1 MKVKTLVT
9 SLLARLTMFAFS
21 LSVMGCVTTNYMPP
35 PGVPTANIRFREIG
49 EGGFFLYQPPPLPG
63 CYLPSDPLGGAL
75 GGEPIGVADVP
86 PKNDHTIILI
96 PSHRQQ
102 PRLGM
107 PIDGAYIDRSYF
119 ELRMQADHLLT
130 LRVVLPGRD
139 QFDSAFRFTPKSGG
153 NYEVTVHP
161 GTPLKVDVYHI
172 DSHDGHYALEPVND
186 LEIIRRC
193 S

>member
-1 MKVKTLVT
+1 MKAKTPAS
-9 SLLARLTMFAFS
+9 SLLARLTIFALS
-21 LSVMGCVTTNYMPP
+21 LSVTGCVTTNYMPP
-35 PGVPTANIRFREIG
+35 PGVPTANVRFREIG
-49 EGGFFLYQPPPLPG
+49 EGAFFLYQPPPLPG

-86 PKNDHTIILI
+86 PKDDHTIILF
-96 PSHRQQ
+96 STHRQQ
-102 PRLGM
+102 PRVGM
-107 PIDGAYIDRSYF
+107 PIDDTYIDRSYF

-139 QFDSAFRFTPKSGG
+139 QFDSAFRFTPKSGE
-153 NYEVTVHP
+153 NYEVTVHR

-172 DSHDGHYALEPVND
+172 DTRDGHYSVERVKD

>member
-1 MKVKTLVT
+1 M
-9 SLLARLTMFAFS
+9 
-21 LSVMGCVTTNYMPP
+21 C
-35 PGVPTANIRFREIG
+35 FREMD

-63 CYLPSDPLGGAL
+63 CYLPSDPRGD
-75 GGEPIGVADVP
+75 EPIGVADVP
-86 PKNDHTIILI
+86 PKHETTIILI
-96 PSHRQQ
+96 PSHRKQ

-107 PIDGAYIDRSYF
+107 PIEGTYIERSYF

-139 QFDSAFRFTPKSGG
+139 QFDNAFRFTPKSGE
-153 NYEVTVHP
+153 NYEVTVQP
-161 GTPLKVDVYHI
+161 GTPLRVRVFHI
-172 DSHDGHYALEPVND
+172 ESHDGRYTEEPVDD

>member
-1 MKVKTLVT
+1 M
-9 SLLARLTMFAFS
+9 SLLARILMLAS
-21 LSVMGCVTTNYMPP
+21 CCLAAGCVSTNYMPP

-49 EGGFFLYQPPPLPG
+49 EGAFFLYQPPALPG

-102 PRLGM
+102 PRLDM
-107 PIDGAYIDRSYF
+107 PIDGAYIERSYF

-130 LRVVLPGRD
+130 LRVVLPGRE
-139 QFDSAFRFTPKSGG
+139 QFDNAFRFTPKSGE
-153 NYEVTVHP
+153 NYEVTVQP
-161 GTPLKVDVYHI
+161 GTPLKVNVYHI
-172 DSHDGHYALEPVND
+172 DNHDGRYNEKPVDN

>member
-1 MKVKTLVT
+1 MKGKRRAM
-9 SLLARLTMFAFS
+9 SLLARISMWAFCG
-21 LSVMGCVTTNYMPP
+21 LAAGCVTTNYMPP
-35 PGVPTANIRFREIG
+35 PGVPTANIRFREID
-49 EGGFFLYQPPPLPG
+49 EGGFFLYQPPALPG

-86 PKNDHTIILI
+86 PKNQHTIVLI
-96 PSHRQQ
+96 PGHRQQ

-119 ELRMQADHLLT
+119 ELKMQADHLLT

-139 QFDSAFRFTPKSGG
+139 QFDNAFRFTPKSGE
-153 NYEVTVHP
+153 NYEVTVQP
-161 GTPLKVDVYHI
+161 GTPLRVNVYYI
-172 DSHDGHYALEPVND
+172 DNHDGRYNAKAVDD

>member
-1 MKVKTLVT
+1 MKAKPLMA
-9 SLLARLTMFAFS
+9 SLLARALLFASS
-21 LSVMGCVTTNYMPP
+21 LLATGCVTTNYMPP

-49 EGGFFLYQPPPLPG
+49 EGAFFLYQPPPLPG
-63 CYLPSDPLGGAL
+63 CYLPSDPLGGSL
-75 GGEPIGVADVP
+75 GGEPIGVASVP
-86 PKNDHTIILI
+86 PKIDRTIILI
-96 PSHRQQ
+96 PGHRKQ

-107 PIDGAYIDRSYF
+107 PIDETYLEQSYF

-139 QFDSAFRFTPKSGG
+139 QFDNAFRFTPKPGE
-153 NYEVTVHP
+153 NYEVAVQP
-161 GTPLKVDVYHI
+161 GTPLKVNVYHI
-172 DSHDGHYALEPVND
+172 DTYDGHYAVTPVDD